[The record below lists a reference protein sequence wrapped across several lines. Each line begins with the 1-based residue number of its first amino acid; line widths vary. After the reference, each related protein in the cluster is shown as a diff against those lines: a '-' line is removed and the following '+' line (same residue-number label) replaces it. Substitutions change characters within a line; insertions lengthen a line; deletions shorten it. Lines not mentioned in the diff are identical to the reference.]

1 MAEDDVTPT
10 GDTPPPPPLP
20 GRPPPPP
27 IVWETETSTRSQD
40 PSSMSTAALDVVRT
54 VIHGDRDGE

>member
-1 MAEDDVTPT
+1 MAADDVTPT
-10 GDTPPPPPLP
+10 GDTPPPAPLT
-20 GRPPPPP
+20 GRQPPPP
-27 IVWETETSTRSQD
+27 IIWETEVSTRSQD